1 MKEFNLRYFQ
11 SVALTGSL
19 SAAAEELY
27 VAVSAVSRQITNL
40 ENLLGIKLFDRQPRG
55 MKLTEAGELLLAY
68 SLRNQLEI
76 NNVISEMKGV
86 EKRQKQTIKVA
97 CPEGMSWHFLPNV
110 ISRFIEK
117 FPDARF
123 DLLVVDSARASELV
137 KEGAADIALTF
148 SLSPDVGVKVVSSH
162 DASICALMSRMHP
175 LASRESIGVEDIA
188 DYPLAMSLSGT
199 TMRYLFDMA
208 CSLAGVRVLPDFSCD
223 SLGAIYTM
231 VSESSSMIALCGAIV
246 VSGKVERDGL
256 ILKPMKEP
264 QLSLRNLQV
273 QVMADRK
280 LPGNVDDF
288 LSFLDDR
295 LMSACR

>member
-1 MKEFNLRYFQ
+1 MKELNLRYFQ

-19 SAAAEELY
+19 SAAAEDLH

-40 ENLLGIKLFDRQPRG
+40 ENRLEIKLFDRQPRG
-55 MKLTEAGELLLAY
+55 MKLTDAGEMLLAY

-76 NNVISEMKGV
+76 NRVISEMQGV
-86 EKRQKQTIKVA
+86 TKRKKQTVKVA
-97 CPEGMSWHFLPNV
+97 CPEGMAWHFLPSA
-110 ISRFIEK
+110 ISRFTAK
-117 FPDARF
+117 FPETRF
-123 DLLVVDSARASELV
+123 DLLVVDSVRASELV
-137 KEGAADIALTF
+137 KEGAVDIALTF

-162 DASICALMSRMHP
+162 DASICALMPRTHP
-175 LASRESIGVEDIA
+175 LASRESVGVEDVV

-208 CSLAGVRVLPDFSCD
+208 CSLAGVKVLPDFSCD

-231 VSESSSMIALCGAIV
+231 VSESSSMIALCSAV
-246 VSGKVERDGL
+246 AVSGKVEWDGL

-264 QLSLRNLQV
+264 QLSLRNLQL

-288 LSFLDDR
+288 LVFLDDR
-295 LMSACR
+295 LTFICR